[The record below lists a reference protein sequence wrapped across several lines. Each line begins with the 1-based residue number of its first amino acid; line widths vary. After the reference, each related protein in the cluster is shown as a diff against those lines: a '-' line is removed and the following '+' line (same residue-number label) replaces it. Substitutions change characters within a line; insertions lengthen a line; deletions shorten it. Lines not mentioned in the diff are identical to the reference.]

1 MGAPIALRG
10 VRVLY
15 GDDGGRRNSAL
26 GRRIAL
32 MATTTTNGG
41 ALRMRVYGLRVRT
54 HREPPPTEQAF
65 LHFSRRDDVRKR
77 YEAVRGQR

>member
-1 MGAPIALRG
+1 MSLSVVCSFYRDAHTMGAPIALRG

-41 ALRMRVYGLRVRT
+41 A
-54 HREPPPTEQAF
+54 F
-65 LHFSRRDDVRKR
+65 
-77 YEAVRGQR
+77 